1 MSNVCY
7 KKNGRLFKP
16 FISSNLV
23 FSQKKH
29 KNWIPSECSQK
40 SLLNIVFTKYAKLL
54 ITIYFKVIM
63 IILTLSLVGL
73 SAYGVSQLKAEFNFN
88 VFLNEGTYLREYV
101 DVNEEK
107 FPNGGIYGEIYVAEK
122 PNFHQDMEQILA
134 MLNE

>member
-1 MSNVCY
+1 MED
-7 KKNGRLFKP
+7 F
-16 FISSNLV
+16 SNLLSLV
-23 FSQKKH
+23 TLFFLKKKH
-29 KNWIPSECSQK
+29 KKWIPSECSQK

-54 ITIYFKVIM
+54 ITIYFKVVI

-73 SAYGVSQLKAEFNFN
+73 SAYGVSQLKAEFKFT

>member
-1 MSNVCY
+1 M
-7 KKNGRLFKP
+7 
-16 FISSNLV
+16 
-23 FSQKKH
+23 
-29 KNWIPSECSQK
+29 
-40 SLLNIVFTKYAKLL
+40 
-54 ITIYFKVIM
+54 VI

-73 SAYGVSQLKAEFNFN
+73 SAYGVSQLKAEFKFT

>member
-1 MSNVCY
+1 
-7 KKNGRLFKP
+7 
-16 FISSNLV
+16 
-23 FSQKKH
+23 
-29 KNWIPSECSQK
+29 
-40 SLLNIVFTKYAKLL
+40 
-54 ITIYFKVIM
+54 M

-107 FPNGGIYGEIYVAEK
+107 FPNGGINGEIYVAEK